1 MAEDGDGDR
10 RRLLRAMATSLAAA
24 RLGMFGA
31 ISERSLGAK
40 LEPTDELSS
49 LANATTWLNSAPLT
63 AARLRGKIVL
73 IDVWTYTC
81 INWLR
86 TLPYVR
92 AWHRKYQSSGL
103 VVIGVH
109 APEFTFEHDLNNVR
123 RAIRELDVEYPVAVD
138 NAFLIWRAFNNRYW
152 PSLYLIDARGRIRY
166 SHFGEGEYEKSERAI
181 QRQLEA
187 TGARLESAL
196 VSVQGQGAQA
206 AADWRS
212 LKTPEIYLGH
222 RRTEN
227 FSSADG
233 GAANGRRVYAAPGQL
248 RRNHWA
254 LAGDWTV
261 TPEAA
266 TLNKAGGRISCAFH
280 ARDLHL
286 VMGPANRGA
295 AVRFRV
301 LLDGQP
307 PGNARGV
314 DIDEQGNGML
324 DGQRLYQL
332 IRQPKP
338 IRDRQC
344 SIEFLGAGA
353 EGYAFTFG

>member
-1 MAEDGDGDR
+1 MPGQGDGNR
-10 RRLLRAMATSLAAA
+10 RRLLRAMATSIAAA
-24 RLGMFGA
+24 RLGIFGSINARAFGA
-31 ISERSLGAK
+31 T
-40 LEPTDELSS
+40 LETSDELSS

-63 AARLRGKIVL
+63 AGGLRGKIVL
-73 IDVWTYTC
+73 IDIWTYTC

-92 AWHRKYQSSGL
+92 AWHRKYESSGL

-109 APEFTFEHDLNNVR
+109 APEFTFEHDLDNVR
-123 RAIRELDVEYPVAVD
+123 RAARELDVGYPVAID
-138 NAFLIWRAFNNRYW
+138 NAFLIWRAFDNRFW

-166 SHFGEGEYEKSERAI
+166 SHFGEGEYERSEREI
-181 QRQLEA
+181 QDQLER
-187 TGARLESAL
+187 TGAHVEGGL

-206 AADWRS
+206 GADWS
-212 LKTPEIYLGH
+212 NLKTPEIYLGH

-227 FSSADG
+227 FSSSDG
-233 GAANGRRVYAAPGQL
+233 GAASGRRVHAAPAEL

-261 TPEAA
+261 MPEFAR
-266 TLNKAGGRISCAFH
+266 LNRAGGRISCAFH

-286 VMGPANRGA
+286 VMGPAKGGA

-307 PGNARGV
+307 PGNAHGG
-314 DIDEQGNGML
+314 DIDQHGYGML

-338 IRDRQC
+338 IRDRQF
-344 SIEFLGAGA
+344 SIEFLGAGP
-353 EGYAFTFG
+353 EGYALTFG